1 MEDNVNTEVNNE
13 ELDLSECYDDNISDS
28 ANLIVKGVAG
38 VIAGVGV
45 AIGTSKLI
53 KRAKAKKAAK
63 EQTPKEEKPKKKLQF
78 QSPVKVV
85 LKEKK
90 EEEEAE

>member
-13 ELDLSECYDDNISDS
+13 ELDLSECYDDNISSS

-63 EQTPKEEKPKKKLQF
+63 EQEPKEEKPKKKLQF

-90 EEEEAE
+90 EEEAE